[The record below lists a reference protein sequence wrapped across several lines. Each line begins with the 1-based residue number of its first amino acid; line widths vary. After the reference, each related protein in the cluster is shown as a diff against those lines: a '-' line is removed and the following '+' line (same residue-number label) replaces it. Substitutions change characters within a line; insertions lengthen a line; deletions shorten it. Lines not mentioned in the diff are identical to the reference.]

1 MEDKSFSFADPDKSL
16 IIWDFIEGGRNADQY
31 EQQLTEVTN
40 RNLQRDGFIIR
51 SNINSNQIKI
61 KKKFDITLDEVIK
74 QHFKE
79 IAHTHDC
86 RILRNGRLLK
96 RTQKLNEFDP
106 GSTIQ
111 LFFVK
116 KQKEDIPEEKSEM
129 QGSDKNSIE
138 SKEDENQNDSV
149 IDLDSVIEDQLELG
163 FNYFDAH
170 LSVS

>member
-1 MEDKSFSFADPDKSL
+1 M
-16 IIWDFIEGGRNADQY
+16 
-31 EQQLTEVTN
+31 
-40 RNLQRDGFIIR
+40 
-51 SNINSNQIKI
+51 
-61 KKKFDITLDEVIK
+61 
-74 QHFKE
+74 
-79 IAHTHDC
+79 
-86 RILRNGRLLK
+86 
-96 RTQKLNEFDP
+96 NEFDP